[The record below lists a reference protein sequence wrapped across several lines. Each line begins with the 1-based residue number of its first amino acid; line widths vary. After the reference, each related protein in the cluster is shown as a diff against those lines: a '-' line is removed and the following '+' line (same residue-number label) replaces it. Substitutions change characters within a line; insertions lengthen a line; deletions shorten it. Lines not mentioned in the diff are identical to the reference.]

1 MRLKITRFVC
11 IMSLFDRF
19 LDKKCFFMDSKQSI
33 KQIKSLGRN
42 YNEFA
47 LFLLLY
53 REREFTLK

>member
-1 MRLKITRFVC
+1 
-11 IMSLFDRF
+11 
-19 LDKKCFFMDSKQSI
+19 MDSKQSI